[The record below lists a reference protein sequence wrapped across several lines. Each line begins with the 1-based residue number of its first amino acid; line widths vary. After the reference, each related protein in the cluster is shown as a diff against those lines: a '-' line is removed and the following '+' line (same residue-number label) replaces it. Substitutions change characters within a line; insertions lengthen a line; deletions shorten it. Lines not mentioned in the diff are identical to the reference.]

1 MIKNLL
7 QALRLTLVCLVL
19 LTAIYPLVV
28 QGLSYITPLQGQAE
42 TILSNDQ
49 KQYLLLAQDF
59 HSPNYFQPRPSAI
72 NYNAAGS
79 AGSNKGPTNTEYLQL
94 VQARID
100 TFMAQNPT
108 VQTTEIPVEIITASG
123 SGLDPHLSPE
133 SAYIQVARIAK
144 SRNISPEI
152 IDQLIKKNTESPL
165 FGPATVNVVALN
177 IALDS
182 INTSAK

>member
-1 MIKNLL
+1 MITHLL
-7 QALRLTLVCLVL
+7 QSIRLTLVCLLL

-42 TILSNDQ
+42 TILSKGQ
-49 KQYLLLAQDF
+49 KQYLLIAQDF
-59 HSPNYFQPRPSAI
+59 HSPNYFQPRPSAT

-79 AGSNKGPTNTEYLQL
+79 AGSNKGPTNNEYLHL

-100 TFMAQNPT
+100 TFIAQNPT
-108 VQTTEIPVEIITASG
+108 VQPKDIPVEMITASG

-133 SAYIQVARIAK
+133 SAYIQAARIAK
-144 SRNISPEI
+144 SRNLSPETI
-152 IDQLIKKNTESPL
+152 NQLIQKHTASPL

-182 INTSAK
+182 INTSTK